1 MAFHA
6 RIQVMENYYETLP
19 EGYRAV
25 KVVDAKGDKK
35 FSVIFTVMSMVL
47 TVMAAV
53 PIFLAAD
60 MAAVRDAMGSS
71 RILVPY
77 IVMLVGMI
85 VYIILH
91 ELTHGIAYKALTHQK
106 LTYGFTLTVAFCG
119 VPDVYTSRRTAL
131 IALAA
136 PFVTFSVLLIPLTI
150 VMHSVSMVYY
160 LAFGIIFAIH
170 FGGCVGDLYMMYLLL
185 FKYKDPRTL
194 MNDTGPKQTIYI
206 PE

>member
-1 MAFHA
+1 MAFHV
-6 RIQVMENYYETLP
+6 RIQGMENYYKTLP

-35 FSVIFTVMSMVL
+35 VSIIFTLMSFVL
-47 TVMAAV
+47 AVLAAV
-53 PIFLAAD
+53 PIFMAAD
-60 MAAVRDAMGSS
+60 MDAVFEVKRGSQ
-71 RILVPY
+71 ILVPY
-77 IVMLVGMI
+77 LVMLVGMI

-91 ELTHGIAYKALTHQK
+91 ELTHGVAYKALTHQK

-119 VPDVYTSRRTAL
+119 VPDIYTSRRTAL

-136 PFVTFSVLLIPLTI
+136 PFVTFSVILIPLTI

-160 LAFGIIFAIH
+160 VVFGILFAIH
-170 FGGCVGDLYMMYLLL
+170 FGGCVGDLYMMYLLF

-194 MNDTGPKQTIYI
+194 MNDTGPKQTIYL

>member
-1 MAFHA
+1 
-6 RIQVMENYYETLP
+6 MENYYKDLP
-19 EGYRAV
+19 EGYREV

-35 FSVIFTVMSMVL
+35 VSIIFTLMSLVLMVL
-47 TVMAAV
+47 AAA

-60 MAAVRDAMGSS
+60 MDAVSESMRNRQFLAPY
-71 RILVPY
+71 LV
-77 IVMLVGMI
+77 LLAGMI

-91 ELTHGIAYKALTHQK
+91 ELTHGIAYKSLTHQK

-119 VPDVYTSRRTAL
+119 VPDIYTSRRTAL

-136 PFVTFSVLLIPLTI
+136 PFVTFSVILIPLTI
-150 VMHSVSMVYY
+150 VMHSVSMIYY

-170 FGGCVGDLYMMYLLL
+170 FGGCVGDLYMMYLLF